1 MNAVD
6 DDHVSIDEKE
16 VAKVLAM
23 DMEPDVDQVEPFEF

>member
-1 MNAVD
+1 MQD

-23 DMEPDVDQVEPFEF
+23 DMEPDVVAQAETFEF